1 MTTASQ
7 EIQNKFLKGITLKIL
22 LTTIAG
28 VISITASVVMGFN
41 KIQNDIGDI
50 KNDVRSIRYQVKAS
64 IDSLKYTQQLRKI
77 ETDGK
82 FQRIDDKLDRI
93 QQNTNK

>member
-7 EIQNKFLKGITLKIL
+7 EIQNKFIKG
-22 LTTIAG
+22 LTWKALWAFIVG
-28 VISITASVVMGFN
+28 VITVTAAIVTGFN
-41 KIQNDIGDI
+41 KIQNDIADI
-50 KNDVRSIRYQVKAS
+50 KSDVRSIRYQVKAS
-64 IDSLKYTQQLRKI
+64 IDSLKYTQQLRKV

-93 QQNTNK
+93 QQNTTK